1 MSDYILNSVGPT
13 RKGVLYMC
21 GMTVSNRVYVGTRRL
36 PVGCIG
42 EANIWL
48 EEDFCLRTVY
58 LAQEIIIKALDGT
71 SAGDLE
77 VIIFDYNLRGISAP
91 FAALRDRGLL
101 RTLLTESEL
110 TDYISLLKQHIQGV
124 RDVIQGRESS
134 LFEFRATVGKP
145 IEGYK
150 LVVLAV
156 DMYLLEDRTKQ
167 DLALLLKAGPSAGVT
182 FMIISP
188 SDDEFDFLSYACVS
202 IDPRILQPVV
212 KPDAVI
218 AACGEILRR
227 LDARTGD
234 PIPFAD
240 IEDLSH
246 RWQGD
251 STDGVTFSVGKFG
264 MDTLCVTI
272 GSNRDQRHNALI
284 TGAVGQ
290 GKSNL
295 LAVIIHSLCQRYSPA
310 ELELYLLDFK
320 EGVTLQNYSNID
332 HEDYLPHVRAL
343 GLEADVDFG
352 IAVLRYLH
360 DVYAQRMQCFKH
372 AGVQNLKQ
380 YRENTGNIVPRI
392 VVIIDEFQI
401 MLEDRATARTVVDLL
416 SRSVRLYRAA
426 GIHFILAS
434 QTIAHG
440 ITLSK
445 DSDIF
450 AQTPIRMAH
459 KNSVRESEATLGLGN
474 IAAADLKTGEAII
487 NLDYGAIASNRK
499 VQIAWADDTVLSA
512 LRREWWRQARSLG
525 ISTKAPSV
533 FDGNRTISLGDALP
547 ELKALRGKEDLEL
560 LLGKTISVDGK
571 SLKVDFS
578 NEVGRNLIVLGAG
591 ENRLYRGPNESRN
604 AAIGVLESAMISLA
618 YGSVRGNAQ
627 FVICDLCDKETSK
640 INNVRETLQL
650 LETMGCGTECLSTDK
665 FTQRVNEL
673 YEGLADRSP
682 DDGIV
687 YLIFLCM
694 EKMRVVPQV
703 YEKLMREGP
712 ARGVHFLVWWQKGG
726 TYDSMDGIG
735 RGAREYFDLKVLL
748 HVDEKSAQHILGI
761 FAKWVPRENRAL
773 VDDATYLSDPVT
785 IVPYMPLGAC
795 SCSAII
801 SSMT

>member
-1 MSDYILNSVGPT
+1 M
-13 RKGVLYMC
+13 
-21 GMTVSNRVYVGTRRL
+21 
-36 PVGCIG
+36 
-42 EANIWL
+42 
-48 EEDFCLRTVY
+48 
-58 LAQEIIIKALDGT
+58 
-71 SAGDLE
+71 
-77 VIIFDYNLRGISAP
+77 
-91 FAALRDRGLL
+91 
-101 RTLLTESEL
+101 
-110 TDYISLLKQHIQGV
+110 
-124 RDVIQGRESS
+124 
-134 LFEFRATVGKP
+134 
-145 IEGYK
+145 
-150 LVVLAV
+150 
-156 DMYLLEDRTKQ
+156 
-167 DLALLLKAGPSAGVT
+167 
-182 FMIISP
+182 
-188 SDDEFDFLSYACVS
+188 
-202 IDPRILQPVV
+202 
-212 KPDAVI
+212 
-218 AACGEILRR
+218 
-227 LDARTGD
+227 
-234 PIPFAD
+234 
-240 IEDLSH
+240 
-246 RWQGD
+246 
-251 STDGVTFSVGKFG
+251 
-264 MDTLCVTI
+264 
-272 GSNRDQRHNALI
+272 
-284 TGAVGQ
+284 
-290 GKSNL
+290 
-295 LAVIIHSLCQRYSPA
+295 
-310 ELELYLLDFK
+310 
-320 EGVTLQNYSNID
+320 
-332 HEDYLPHVRAL
+332 
-343 GLEADVDFG
+343 
-352 IAVLRYLH
+352 
-360 DVYAQRMQCFKH
+360 
-372 AGVQNLKQ
+372 
-380 YRENTGNIVPRI
+380 
-392 VVIIDEFQI
+392 
-401 MLEDRATARTVVDLL
+401 
-416 SRSVRLYRAA
+416 
-426 GIHFILAS
+426 
-434 QTIAHG
+434 
-440 ITLSK
+440 
-445 DSDIF
+445 
-450 AQTPIRMAH
+450 
-459 KNSVRESEATLGLGN
+459 
-474 IAAADLKTGEAII
+474 
-487 NLDYGAIASNRK
+487 
-499 VQIAWADDTVLSA
+499 
-512 LRREWWRQARSLG
+512 
-525 ISTKAPSV
+525 